1 MTLDDPAVDD
11 SVEPLQDP
19 TETPWSDEPEPDEP
33 PVGDVDALPEPL
45 TEAELATLVQSLVE
59 APFALAGSYYARQI
73 PPAADAVREL
83 WTLAPSESLPI
94 ATNIA
99 RALPDR
105 WRRSRLLASSPLLV
119 AGAQLAAA
127 VQVRVRGTAA
137 IAAEFTETTTL
148 DEDPRRESRTADPAP
163 PPVDRRA
170 PRPRDPRGRFVDR
183 AVPGESTARSAP
195 LNPDGW
201 EGGGLGA

>member
-1 MTLDDPAVDD
+1 MTLGDPAVDD
-11 SVEPLQDP
+11 SVEPLQEP
-19 TETPWSDEPEPDEP
+19 TDTPWAAEPDPAEP
-33 PVGDVDALPEPL
+33 AVGEVDELPEPL

-73 PPAADAVREL
+73 PPAAEAVREL
-83 WTLAPSESLPI
+83 WTLAPAESLPI
-94 ATNIA
+94 AINIA

-137 IAAEFTETTTL
+137 IAAEFTESTTL
-148 DEDPRRESRTADPAP
+148 DEAPRRESRTADPDPDPAG
-163 PPVDRRA
+163 RQT
-170 PRPRDPRGRFVDR
+170 PRPRDRRGRFVDG
-183 AVPGESTARSAP
+183 AVPDEPTARGAP